1 MKAYSS
7 KDVIKALENDVWTL
21 VRCSGS
27 HHIYRHDSKQGLVIV
42 PHPKKVIPIGT
53 LKSIENQA
61 GISL

>member
-7 KDVIKALENDVWTL
+7 KDVIRVLESDGWEF

-27 HHIYRHDSKQGLVIV
+27 HHIYKHDSKPGLVVV

-53 LKSIENQA
+53 LRSIAQQA